1 MASGPFCIGLI
12 RFPAFRS
19 KPTRLGLLPLG
30 PSFTQGLTPVG
41 PGNILLTAA
50 GPARPIVGVALMVA
64 AMVTLPFLDVI
75 AKFLG
80 QQGVPILQIVWAR
93 VAFGAILTLPFA
105 LHQAGLRGLFPP
117 NPLFHLFRATF
128 LICATFT
135 FFLSLTYL
143 PIADALALFFV
154 QPLIVTILSAL
165 VLREHVGPRRWAA
178 VAVGFIGTL
187 IIIRP
192 GFVDVN
198 PGSLLALAAGAFLG
212 IYFVMSAKIAGQA
225 PPMVIT
231 FQTNVVGTALISGA
245 MPFVWIAPSP
255 AQWAMFVGL
264 GLIANLG
271 HFLILSAY
279 RRAEASLL
287 APLAYTEMIGATAV
301 GWWFFDD
308 FPDGWTFLGVGVLI
322 GCAIYISVR
331 ERQKR
336 V

>member
-1 MASGPFCIGLI
+1 M
-12 RFPAFRS
+12 
-19 KPTRLGLLPLG
+19 
-30 PSFTQGLTPVG
+30 
-41 PGNILLTAA
+41 TATL
-50 GPARPIVGVALMVA
+50 PARPLIGVVLMLVA
-64 AMVTLPFLDVI
+64 MATLPFLDVI
-75 AKFLG
+75 AKTLG
-80 QQGVPILQIVWAR
+80 EQGMPVLQIVWAR
-93 VAFGAILTLPFA
+93 VAFGAALTVPFA
-105 LHQAGLRGLFPP
+105 LQQAGVGGLMPP
-117 NPLFHLFRATF
+117 NPGFHLFRAAF
-128 LICATFT
+128 LVCATFT

-165 VLREHVGPRRWAA
+165 VLREKVGPRRWAA

-231 FQTNVVGTALISGA
+231 FQTNIIGTALISGA
-245 MPFVWIAPSP
+245 MPFVWIAPTP

-264 GLIANLG
+264 GLVANLG
-271 HFLILSAY
+271 HLLILSAY

-287 APLAYTEMIGATAV
+287 APLAYTEMIGATIV
-301 GWWFFDD
+301 GWLFFGD

-331 ERQKR
+331 ERQ
-336 V
+336 VAA